1 MVCHNCKIKAKK
13 SGMFRSGVNMIQ
25 RYRCKQCKR
34 TFSEEQNRPLGDM
47 RIPMAKAV
55 MALQLLLEGCAV
67 ASVERVTGLHK
78 RTILDLMVLAGE
90 RCERLMEKLIK
101 DVPVR
106 DVAIDEV
113 WQFVGCHD
121 RVLQRRGIMDE
132 TKGSKWAYVA
142 IERNSKVVLSWHLG
156 ERNEQDTI
164 IFCEKLSYATSG
176 KYQVSADGWPCYPFA
191 LSLTL
196 GDRISFA
203 QQVKTYADSDHF
215 DTRYSPRKVTKIRQK
230 AIFGRPDMDRVSTSH
245 VERFN
250 LELRMMVRRLTR
262 LTLSYSKKLSNHRS
276 MLALAIAF
284 HNFCRYH
291 QTLRATPCM
300 AQGITKTIWSI
311 EDLLT
316 VNV

>member
-13 SGMFRSGVNMIQ
+13 SGVFKSGVNLIQ
-25 RYRCKQCKR
+25 RYRCRQCKR
-34 TFSEEQNRPLGDM
+34 TFSEDQNRPLGHM
-47 RIPMAKAV
+47 RIPMHKAT

-78 RTILDLMVLAGE
+78 RTVLDLMVLAGE
-90 RCERLMEKLIK
+90 RCERLMEKLIR

-106 DVAIDEV
+106 DVAIDEL

-121 RVLQRRGIMDE
+121 RVLQRKGIMDE
-132 TKGSKWAYVA
+132 TRGSKWAYIA
-142 IERNSKVVLSWHLG
+142 LERNSKVVLSWHLG

-164 IFCEKLSYATSG
+164 AFCEKLSNATSG
-176 KYQVSADGWPCYPFA
+176 EFQVSADGWGCYPFA

-196 GDRISFA
+196 GNRISFA
-203 QQVKTYADSDHF
+203 QQVKTYATSENP
-215 DTRYSPRKVTKIRQK
+215 DTRYSPAKVTKVRQK
-230 AIFGRPDMDRVSTSH
+230 AVFGQPDMDRCSTSH

-250 LELRMMVRRLTR
+250 LELRMMVRRVAR
-262 LTLSYSKKLSNHRS
+262 LTLSYSKKLSHHRA
-276 MLALAIAF
+276 MLSLAIAF

-291 QTLRATPCM
+291 QAIRATPCM
-300 AQGITKTIWSI
+300 AQGITKSIWSI

-316 VNV
+316 ADV

>member
-1 MVCHNCKIKAKK
+1 M
-13 SGMFRSGVNMIQ
+13 
-25 RYRCKQCKR
+25 
-34 TFSEEQNRPLGDM
+34 D
-47 RIPMAKAV
+47 KAV
-55 MALQLLLEGCAV
+55 VALQLLLEGCAV

-78 RTILDLMVLAGE
+78 RTILDLLVLAGE
-90 RCERLMEKLIK
+90 RSERLMEKIIK
-101 DVPVR
+101 DVPVS

-113 WQFVGCHD
+113 WSYVGCHD
-121 RVLQRRGIMDE
+121 RHKQHKGITDA
-132 TKGSKWAYVA
+132 TFGSKWAYIA

-156 ERNEQDTI
+156 ERDEQDTI
-164 IFCEKLSYATSG
+164 TFCEKLSNATSG
-176 KYQVSADGWPCYPFA
+176 EFQVSADGWACYPFA

-203 QQVKTYADSDHF
+203 QQVKTYANNDET
-215 DTRYSPRKVTKIRQK
+215 DTRYSPRKVTKIREK
-230 AIFGRPDMDRVSTSH
+230 AVFGDPDMSRVSTSH

-262 LTLSYSKKLSNHRS
+262 LTLSYSKKLSNHKA

-300 AQGITKTIWSI
+300 AQGITKSIWTLK
-311 EDLLT
+311 DLLT
-316 VNV
+316 NEAAV